1 MPTKLVKY
9 IDPPG
14 VWRYG
19 FPKPMPD
26 KVDDLNQW
34 LVDNGYP
41 KSEIEKMGEHF
52 FCRMI
57 SKLEEIG

>member
-14 VWRYG
+14 GWKYG

-26 KVDDLNQW
+26 KVEDLNQW

-41 KSEIEKMGEHF
+41 KSEIEKMGEYF
-52 FCRMI
+52 FCRMF